1 MTGDEPADGTV
12 GNGTRVGIRAGVIR
26 TAPLVV
32 GVVPF
37 GLVAGVTAVEAGLS
51 ALQAV
56 GMSVLVY
63 AGASQ
68 LAAIELIGRAASPL
82 VVAATVAIVNA
93 RLVMYSASIAPS
105 LGAAGPR
112 LRAICAYLLT
122 DQAYAVS
129 AAEFDDRR
137 EGRDR
142 VAFYLGAALTVWLP
156 YQLSTAVGAVLGRV
170 VPPAWELSFAA
181 PLVFLALLVPAIEDR
196 PSLAAAA
203 VAAVVAVLG
212 QGLALNVGLVV
223 AAVAGVLA
231 GVAVE
236 VRTDGDGGRVA

>member
-1 MTGDEPADGTV
+1 VTGDEAGER
-12 GNGTRVGIRAGVIR
+12 GERGAFRAGVVR

-105 LGAAGPR
+105 LAAAGPR
-112 LRAICAYLLT
+112 LRAVCAYLLT

-129 AAEFDDRR
+129 TAEFGDRR
-137 EGRDR
+137 DGRGR
-142 VAFYLGAALTVWLP
+142 VAFYLGAALTIWLP
-156 YQLSTAVGAVLGRV
+156 YQLSTAAGAVLGRV

-181 PLVFLALLVPAIEDR
+181 PLVFLALLVPAVEDR

-203 VAAVVAVLG
+203 VAAVAAVLG
-212 QGLALNVGLVV
+212 RGLALNVGLVV

-236 VRTDGDGGRVA
+236 ARTGDDGGEPA